1 MQHITFE
8 GTHFEIGFH
17 WGSLLAKR
25 GIFILERIPFPL
37 TEERAAFAE
46 HCLPAYQAYFPQ
58 ILEEIQGI
66 ALGQGCSAL
75 SLQAALF
82 SMYALPPACHCSCF
96 AVSNEEHILF
106 GRNSDFLTGL
116 EGDVL
121 QYAVPVSQGE
131 QIPILLWGTPP
142 LSSKWRTASTKRG
155 WLWGWRPFI
164 PLYPARD
171 ERRDVASL
179 FPGEV
184 RPPSKRRWNGWQ
196 GCPSLRRRLLPLPTE
211 RERSPSWSALPEGRK
226 GAVPHGGTPLCLRRQ
241 PVSRPQS
248 SGEKCPCY

>member
-25 GIFILERIPFPL
+25 GVFILERIPLPL

-82 SMYALPPACHCSCF
+82 SMYALPPAPC
-96 AVSNEEHILF
+96 
-106 GRNSDFLTGL
+106 
-116 EGDVL
+116 
-121 QYAVPVSQGE
+121 
-131 QIPILLWGTPP
+131 
-142 LSSKWRTASTKRG
+142 
-155 WLWGWRPFI
+155 
-164 PLYPARD
+164 
-171 ERRDVASL
+171 
-179 FPGEV
+179 
-184 RPPSKRRWNGWQ
+184 
-196 GCPSLRRRLLPLPTE
+196 LPLF
-211 RERSPSWSALPEGRK
+211 L
-226 GAVPHGGTPLCLRRQ
+226 LCGVQ
-241 PVSRPQS
+241 
-248 SGEKCPCY
+248 

>member
-8 GTHFEIGFH
+8 GTHFEMGFH

-116 EGDVL
+116 ERDCSNMLYRFPRESNSYSFMGDTT
-121 QYAVPVSQGE
+121 S
-131 QIPILLWGTPP
+131 
-142 LSSKWRTASTKRG
+142 
-155 WLWGWRPFI
+155 FI
-164 PLYPARD
+164 PNGGRRQRSGAGCGAGVHLSLLYPARD

-184 RPPSKRRWNGWQ
+184 RHRPRGAGMVGKAAHRFGADLYPCRPNGGDCPAGVLCRRG
-196 GCPSLRRRLLPLPTE
+196 GS
-211 RERSPSWSALPEGRK
+211 
-226 GAVPHGGTPLCLRRQ
+226 AVPHGGTPLCLRRQ